1 MGEAG
6 AGGAASESAVEAALP
21 DAGKTSVYISIG
33 EDGATQYVGITDNIE
48 ARAAG
53 HLAQKGI
60 EIDPIPGS
68 QNISR
73 ADARAVEQVLIEYN
87 GLGKNTGTLLNK
99 INSIA
104 QSNPVYSASLKRG
117 MSLLKNIEFPG
128 FK

>member
-48 ARAAG
+48 ARAAA

-60 EIDPIPGS
+60 EIDPIPGFKIYRELMLGLS
-68 QNISR
+68 SKCLSNIM
-73 ADARAVEQVLIEYN
+73 I
-87 GLGKNTGTLLNK
+87 
-99 INSIA
+99 
-104 QSNPVYSASLKRG
+104 
-117 MSLLKNIEFPG
+117 
-128 FK
+128 